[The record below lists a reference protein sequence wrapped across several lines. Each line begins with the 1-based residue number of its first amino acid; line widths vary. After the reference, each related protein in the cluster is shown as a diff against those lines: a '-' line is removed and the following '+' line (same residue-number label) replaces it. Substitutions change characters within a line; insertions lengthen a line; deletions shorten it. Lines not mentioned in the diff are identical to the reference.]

1 MEKLVEQGLLYDF
14 YGEMLDEH
22 KKKIFEDYVLNDLSL
37 AEIADEEGISRQGV
51 RDSIKRGEDYLFE
64 MEVKLGFIRNFRRS
78 EKALE
83 NIKTLANEIIDIN
96 RKSSSSIGL
105 IEVKAA
111 EIVKE
116 LAALDS
122 EN

>member
-1 MEKLVEQGLLYDF
+1 MSKNLEVSMLLDF
-14 YGEMLDEH
+14 YGEMLTD
-22 KKKIFEDYVLNDLSL
+22 KQKDAIDLYYNQDLSL
-37 AEIADEEGISRQGV
+37 AEIADEIGISRQGV

-116 LAALDS
+116 LSALDL